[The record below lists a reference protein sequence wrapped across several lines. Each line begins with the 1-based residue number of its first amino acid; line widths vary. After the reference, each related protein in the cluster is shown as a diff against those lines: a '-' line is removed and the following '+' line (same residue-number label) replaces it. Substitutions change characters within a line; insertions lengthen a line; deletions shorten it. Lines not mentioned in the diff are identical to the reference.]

1 MAQIK
6 YACYA
11 YIKLIGLIGAIRN
24 GCSRVRPL
32 CDAEIFRRFCS
43 FFNRFN
49 VIIQI
54 TFSHLIKIKIMNL
67 WFILFI
73 LINLQYTYVWINFK
87 YILKVSRFKSTF
99 LYSLKYIHNF
109 ERFTYDICINCLY
122 NRVTMTEKFRKLN
135 SFIRW
140 NLYNELG
147 KQNLLLILKRL
158 SLLWYFFL
166 WHPIIPHNETATI
179 TRAGSLKQ
187 MHKTNTNLSRKK
199 ICIILTFIF
208 GSLRLHTHTLTTHT
222 ACGDCFK

>member
-1 MAQIK
+1 MIIVCQHCRVAQKNWKKKKWKEKQATLNYFCGVGGGCQQYWRHQMAQIK

-73 LINLQYTYVWINFK
+73 LINLQYTY
-87 YILKVSRFKSTF
+87 SM
-99 LYSLKYIHNF
+99 F
-109 ERFTYDICINCLY
+109 E
-122 NRVTMTEKFRKLN
+122 
-135 SFIRW
+135 
-140 NLYNELG
+140 
-147 KQNLLLILKRL
+147 
-158 SLLWYFFL
+158 
-166 WHPIIPHNETATI
+166 
-179 TRAGSLKQ
+179 
-187 MHKTNTNLSRKK
+187 
-199 ICIILTFIF
+199 
-208 GSLRLHTHTLTTHT
+208 
-222 ACGDCFK
+222 